1 MEVFSLT
8 LNISTNSLSNLTT
21 NYSFKKSASPW
32 GFQNCY
38 LLLDLRKIW
47 QRFWGLKK
55 ILLFLFGQG
64 CTDISLKMKNITKH
78 RYPQFSLS
86 HFPWSIYHVKC
97 DNENCRFTDCLGA
110 LSCKSCSTITNV
122 LPSVKSIRS
131 LVIKTPQQLEII
143 TLHHSSLI
151 IHPSSF
157 FMHPSFILRL
167 LSFSACWFSL

>member
-1 MEVFSLT
+1 MYICTQIKPGNSKMEVFSLT
-8 LNISTNSLSNLTT
+8 LNISTNSLSIQT
-21 NYSFKKSASPW
+21 NDSFKKSASPW

-55 ILLFLFGQG
+55 ILLFSNCLVLFGQG

-97 DNENCRFTDCLGA
+97 DDENCRFTDCLGA

-131 LVIKTPQQLEII
+131 LVIKTP
-143 TLHHSSLI
+143 
-151 IHPSSF
+151 
-157 FMHPSFILRL
+157 
-167 LSFSACWFSL
+167 